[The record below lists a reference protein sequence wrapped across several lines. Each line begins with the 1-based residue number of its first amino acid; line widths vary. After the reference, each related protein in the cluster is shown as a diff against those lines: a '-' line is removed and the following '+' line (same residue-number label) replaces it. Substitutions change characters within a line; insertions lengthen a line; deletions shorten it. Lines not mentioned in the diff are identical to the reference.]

1 MAVRT
6 LEKSERHGHFD
17 RVSRVLLGKR
27 AEIEVASSN
36 LATRSKPSGCLF
48 SVSLMTRKTMFRKLS
63 FSVLII

>member
-36 LATRSKPSGCLF
+36 LATRSKLSGCLF
-48 SVSLMTRKTMFRKLS
+48 SASRTTRKTMFWRLS
-63 FSVLII
+63 FLVLII